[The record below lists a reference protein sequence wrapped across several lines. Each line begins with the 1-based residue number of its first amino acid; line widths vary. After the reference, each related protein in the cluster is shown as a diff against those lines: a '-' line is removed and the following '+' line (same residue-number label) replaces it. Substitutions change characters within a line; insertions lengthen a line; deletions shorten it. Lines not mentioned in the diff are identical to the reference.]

1 MVFTS
6 DKDKDS
12 RRTESHELREQHG
25 GKERPDP
32 VRLGGESHKQNHLSR
47 MRAGSRKMKFVLLLT
62 RRRTSVRNQVYAPS
76 LGRRKET
83 AAPEEIKKK
92 RIRTGDMKSCPARFV
107 RRTKT
112 ASTREEQ
119 TSKQSRLSANETALG
134 SGVFQRTTKAGTRA
148 E

>member
-1 MVFTS
+1 VFTS
-6 DKDKDS
+6 KKEQGLKKGIPRATENSTTVRKDLTLRGWAERVTS
-12 RRTESHELREQHG
+12 RITCRAKSRLQKNEICPALDETKNVSEKSNICASLR
-25 GKERPDP
+25 
-32 VRLGGESHKQNHLSR
+32 
-47 MRAGSRKMKFVLLLT
+47 
-62 RRRTSVRNQVYAPS
+62 
-76 LGRRKET
+76 RRKET

-92 RIRTGDMKSCPARFV
+92 RIWTGDMKSCLVRFA

-134 SGVFQRTTKAGTRA
+134 SGVFQCTTKAGTRV